1 MLPGS
6 IGGGLVRIV
15 QISDT
20 HLSQDKPH
28 FLRNWAPL
36 AAWIA
41 DQHPDLVIHT
51 GDVTA
56 DGAGVEADL
65 GFSAHLMDE
74 LGIRWRAVPGNHDVG
89 DARHNRQPV
98 NAERLSAWQRH
109 FGPDRWVE
117 DVAEGAQRWRLVGFD
132 ALLMGSG
139 EPEEDEQ
146 AQWLEQV
153 MAEAGERRIGWFL
166 HRPLFLEDPG
176 EGDTGY
182 WSIKPQPRGVLLAL
196 VRRHRVALVAS
207 GHLHKARDFAFE
219 GTRYIWSPASS
230 FLVGAPQPE
239 MPGEKR
245 LGAVVYELDNG
256 TLTARI
262 AEVPDLTQHW
272 WPSVAAPLELANP
285 ALRQ

>member
-1 MLPGS
+1 M
-6 IGGGLVRIV
+6 RIV

-20 HLSQDKPH
+20 HLSRDKPH
-28 FLRNWAPL
+28 FVNNWVPL
-36 AAWIA
+36 SAWIA
-41 DQHPDLVIHT
+41 DQQPDLVIHT

-65 GFSAHLMDE
+65 SFSAHLMDE
-74 LGIRWRAVPGNHDVG
+74 LRIRWRAVPGNHDVG
-89 DARHNRQPV
+89 DPRDARQPV
-98 NAERLSAWQRH
+98 NAGRLRAWRRH

-117 DVAEGAQRWRLVGFD
+117 DVAEGAPRWRLVGLD
-132 ALLMGSG
+132 VMLVGSG

-146 AQWLEQV
+146 ALWLEQV
-153 MAEAGERRIGWFL
+153 MAEAGERRIAWFL

-182 WSIKPQPRGVLLAL
+182 WSVKPQPRGALLAL

-207 GHLHKARDFAFE
+207 GHLHKARDFALE

-245 LGAVVYELDNG
+245 LGAVVYELDNA

-262 AEVPDLTQHW
+262 AEVRGLTQHW
-272 WPSVAAPLELANP
+272 FPANVSV
-285 ALRQ
+285 

>member
-1 MLPGS
+1 M
-6 IGGGLVRIV
+6 RIV

-20 HLSQDKPH
+20 HLSQNKPR
-28 FLRNWAPL
+28 FFDNWPPL
-36 AAWIA
+36 AAWIV

-51 GDVTA
+51 GDMTF
-56 DGAGVEADL
+56 DGAGLEADL
-65 GFSAHLMDE
+65 SFSAHLMDE
-74 LGIRWRAVPGNHDVG
+74 PGIRWRVVAGNHDVG
-89 DARHNRQPV
+89 DARDARKPV
-98 NAERLSAWQRH
+98 NTERLGAWQRH

-117 DVAEGAQRWRLVGFD
+117 DVAEGAHRWRLVGLN
-132 ALLMGSG
+132 AMLIGSG

-146 AQWLEQV
+146 TSWLEQV
-153 MAEAGERRIGWFL
+153 MAEAGERRIAWFL
-166 HRPLFLEDPG
+166 HRPLFLEYPS

-182 WSIKPQPRGVLLAL
+182 WSIKPQPRGPLLAL

-230 FLVGAPQPE
+230 FLVGAMQPE

-245 LGAVVYELDNG
+245 LGAVVYELDNA

-262 AEVPDLTQHW
+262 AVVPSLTQHW
-272 WPSVAAPLELANP
+272 VGK
-285 ALRQ
+285 

>member
-1 MLPGS
+1 M
-6 IGGGLVRIV
+6 RIV

-20 HLSQDKPH
+20 HLSRDKPR
-28 FLRNWAPL
+28 FVDNWAPL

-41 DQHPDLVIHT
+41 DQQPDLVIHT

-65 GFSAHLMDE
+65 SFSAHLMDE
-74 LGIRWRAVPGNHDVG
+74 LRIRWRAVPGNHDVG
-89 DARHNRQPV
+89 
-98 NAERLSAWQRH
+98 
-109 FGPDRWVE
+109 GPDRWVE
-117 DVAEGAQRWRLVGFD
+117 DVAEGAQRWRLVGLD
-132 ALLMGSG
+132 VMLVGSG

-146 AQWLEQV
+146 ALWLEQV
-153 MAEAGERRIGWFL
+153 MAEAGERRIAWFL

-182 WSIKPQPRGVLLAL
+182 WSVKPQPREALLAL

-230 FLVGAPQPE
+230 FLIGAPQPE

-245 LGAVVYELDNG
+245 LGGVVYELDNA

-262 AEVPDLTQHW
+262 AEVPGLTQHW
-272 WPSVAAPLELANP
+272 FG
-285 ALRQ
+285 